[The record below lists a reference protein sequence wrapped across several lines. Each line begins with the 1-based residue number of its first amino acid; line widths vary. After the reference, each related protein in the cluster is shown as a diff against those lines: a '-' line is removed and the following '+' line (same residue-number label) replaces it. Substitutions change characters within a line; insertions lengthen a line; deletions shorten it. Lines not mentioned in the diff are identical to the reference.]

1 MTEVL
6 SYSNV
11 RRVGKFGLLGGCL
24 VAIMAGCSSKL
35 QTTVIS
41 VTEPP
46 AKSQVVKLEPVTSRA
61 EAVVQPPV
69 QAEKFTGIPAMEIP
83 VEEPARSVIRPS
95 APADIFATPRTTAVE
110 PAVSA
115 TLEAPLV
122 AEPVVPPSQADIF
135 ATPQT
140 TVVEPAVPAALEA
153 PLVAESVVPPS
164 PIATTPSQISPQ
176 ESSQGFGVPPISFE
190 PETPARPTIRGDAAP
205 PEQLIARVEPEASK
219 PVQQVAA
226 LPEMIEKKTEDL
238 VKSLGDI
245 YFDYDRFSIR
255 KDAISVLLENAQTLA
270 SGLSN
275 NKIVIEGHCDQRGT
289 ESYNMVLGERRAN
302 AVREYLVDL
311 GVPSEN
317 LQVVSYGKEKP
328 FCTDQNEVCWQENR
342 RGHFVVQ

>member
-1 MTEVL
+1 MIEVL
-6 SYSNV
+6 SFSNV

-24 VAIMAGCSSKL
+24 IAIMAGCSSKL

-46 AKSQVVKLEPVTSRA
+46 AQPQVAKIEPVTPPV

-69 QAEKFTGIPAMEIP
+69 QAETFIGISPMDIP
-83 VEEPARSVIRPS
+83 VEEPARPVIRPS
-95 APADIFATPRTTAVE
+95 APADIFATPRTTVVE
-110 PAVSA
+110 PAASA
-115 TLEAPLV
+115 PLEAPLV
-122 AEPVVPPSQADIF
+122 AEPVI
-135 ATPQT
+135 
-140 TVVEPAVPAALEA
+140 L
-153 PLVAESVVPPS
+153 PS
-164 PIATTPSQISPQ
+164 PIIPTSPGQVSPQ
-176 ESSQGFGVPPISFE
+176 ESQVVGIPPIALE
-190 PETPARPTIRGDAAP
+190 PEMPARPVIREDAAS
-205 PEQLIARVEPEASK
+205 PEQMIARVEPEADKSA
-219 PVQQVAA
+219 QQTPA
-226 LPEMIEKKTEDL
+226 LPEVIEKKTEAL
-238 VKSLGDI
+238 LKSLGDI

-255 KDAISVLLENAQTLA
+255 ADAISVLQENAQALA
-270 SGLSN
+270 SGLAN

-328 FCTDQNEVCWQENR
+328 FCTDQNEECWQENR

>member
-1 MTEVL
+1 
-6 SYSNV
+6 
-11 RRVGKFGLLGGCL
+11 
-24 VAIMAGCSSKL
+24 
-35 QTTVIS
+35 
-41 VTEPP
+41 
-46 AKSQVVKLEPVTSRA
+46 
-61 EAVVQPPV
+61 
-69 QAEKFTGIPAMEIP
+69 MEIP
-83 VEEPARSVIRPS
+83 VEEPARPVIRPS
-95 APADIFATPRTTAVE
+95 APADIFATPRTT
-110 PAVSA
+110 
-115 TLEAPLV
+115 
-122 AEPVVPPSQADIF
+122 
-135 ATPQT
+135 
-140 TVVEPAVPAALEA
+140 VVEPVAPAALEA

-164 PIATTPSQISPQ
+164 PIATPPSQVSPQ
-176 ESSQGFGVPPISFE
+176 ESSQGVGVPPISFE
-190 PETPARPTIRGDAAP
+190 PETPARPTIRGDASP
-205 PEQLIARVEPEASK
+205 QEQLIARVEPESVK
-219 PVQQVAA
+219 STQQAPE
-226 LPEMIEKKTEDL
+226 LPEVIGKKTEDL
-238 VKSLGDI
+238 LKSLGDI

>member
-6 SYSNV
+6 FFSKV
-11 RRVGKFGLLGGCL
+11 RSVWKFGLLGGCL

-46 AKSQVVKLEPVTSRA
+46 AKSQVVKLEPVASQA

-69 QAEKFTGIPAMEIP
+69 KAETFIGIPAMDIP
-83 VEEPARSVIRPS
+83 VEEPARPFIRPS
-95 APADIFATPRTTAVE
+95 APADIFATPRTT
-110 PAVSA
+110 
-115 TLEAPLV
+115 
-122 AEPVVPPSQADIF
+122 
-135 ATPQT
+135 
-140 TVVEPAVPAALEA
+140 VVEPAVPEALEA

-164 PIATTPSQISPQ
+164 PIAPTPNQISPQ
-176 ESSQGFGVPPISFE
+176 ELSQEGGVPPILSE
-190 PETPARPTIRGDAAP
+190 PETPARPAIRGDAVP
-205 PEQLIARVEPEASK
+205 PEQLIARVEPEEDK
-219 PVQQVAA
+219 PVQQVAE
-226 LPEMIEKKTEDL
+226 LPEIFEEKTEDL
-238 VKSLGDI
+238 LKSLGDI

-328 FCTDQNEVCWQENR
+328 FCTDQNEKCWQENR
-342 RGHFVVQ
+342 RSHFVVQ

>member
-1 MTEVL
+1 M
-6 SYSNV
+6 
-11 RRVGKFGLLGGCL
+11 KFGLLGGCL
-24 VAIMAGCSSKL
+24 IAIMAGCSSKL
-35 QTTVIS
+35 QTTVMS
-41 VTEPP
+41 VTEPEPP
-46 AKSQVVKLEPVTSRA
+46 AKSQVVTLEPVTPHA
-61 EAVVQPPV
+61 EAVLQPPAQPPV
-69 QAEKFTGIPAMEIP
+69 QAEKIIGIPDMEIP
-83 VEEPARSVIRPS
+83 GEEPARPVIPPS
-95 APADIFATPRTTAVE
+95 APVDIFATPR
-110 PAVSA
+110 
-115 TLEAPLV
+115 
-122 AEPVVPPSQADIF
+122 
-135 ATPQT
+135 T

-153 PLVAESVVPPS
+153 PLVAEAMVPPS
-164 PIATTPSQISPQ
+164 PIAIPPSQISPQ

-205 PEQLIARVEPEASK
+205 PEQLIARVEPEAGK

-226 LPEMIEKKTEDL
+226 LPEMIEKRTEDL

-289 ESYNMVLGERRAN
+289 GSYNMVLGERRAN

>member
-1 MTEVL
+1 MIKVL
-6 SYSNV
+6 SFSNV
-11 RRVGKFGLLGGCL
+11 KRIGKFGLLGGCL
-24 VAIMAGCSSKL
+24 IAIMAGCSSKL
-35 QTTVIS
+35 QTTVMS
-41 VTEPP
+41 VTEPEPP
-46 AKSQVVKLEPVTSRA
+46 AKPQVVRLEPVTPHA
-61 EAVVQPPV
+61 EAVLQPPAQAPV
-69 QAEKFTGIPAMEIP
+69 QVEQFIGIPPMDIP
-83 VEEPARSVIRPS
+83 VEEPARPIIRPS
-95 APADIFATPRTTAVE
+95 VPADIFATPRTTE

-115 TLEAPLV
+115 PLEAPLVAESVVPAPLEAPLV
-122 AEPVVPPSQADIF
+122 AEPVVPAP
-135 ATPQT
+135 
-140 TVVEPAVPAALEA
+140 LEA
-153 PLVAESVVPPS
+153 PLVAESMVPPS
-164 PIATTPSQISPQ
+164 PLATPPSQISPQ
-176 ESSQGFGVPPISFE
+176 ESSKGFGVPPISFE
-190 PETPARPTIRGDAAP
+190 PETPARATIRGDAAP
-205 PEQLIARVEPEASK
+205 PEQLIARVEPEAGK

>member
-24 VAIMAGCSSKL
+24 VAILAGCSSKL
-35 QTTVIS
+35 QTTTIS

-46 AKSQVVKLEPVTSRA
+46 AKPQVVKLESGTTQA
-61 EAVVQPPV
+61 EAVGQPPV
-69 QAEKFTGIPAMEIP
+69 NAEKFTGIPAMEIP
-83 VEEPARSVIRPS
+83 VEEPARPVIRPS
-95 APADIFATPRTTAVE
+95 APADIFATPRTTV
-110 PAVSA
+110 
-115 TLEAPLV
+115 
-122 AEPVVPPSQADIF
+122 DG
-135 ATPQT
+135 
-140 TVVEPAVPAALEA
+140 PAVPGSLEA

-176 ESSQGFGVPPISFE
+176 ESSQGLGIPPISVE
-190 PETPARPTIRGDAAP
+190 PEQPARPIIPGDAALS
-205 PEQLIARVEPEASK
+205 EELIARMEPEADK
-219 PVQQVAA
+219 PVQQAPV
-226 LPEMIEKKTEDL
+226 LPEVIEKKTEDL
-238 VKSLGDI
+238 LKSLGDI

-255 KDAISVLLENAQTLA
+255 NDAISVLEENAQTLA
-270 SGLSN
+270 SGLSS

-311 GVPSEN
+311 GVPSEK

-328 FCTDQNEVCWQENR
+328 FCTDQTEVCWQENR

>member
-35 QTTVIS
+35 HTTVIS
-41 VTEPP
+41 MTEPP
-46 AKSQVVKLEPVTSRA
+46 AKSQVVKLEPVTSQA
-61 EAVVQPPV
+61 EAFVQPPV
-69 QAEKFTGIPAMEIP
+69 QAEEFTGIPAMEIP
-83 VEEPARSVIRPS
+83 AEEPARPVSPPT
-95 APADIFATPRTTAVE
+95 APADIFATPR
-110 PAVSA
+110 
-115 TLEAPLV
+115 
-122 AEPVVPPSQADIF
+122 
-135 ATPQT
+135 T

-164 PIATTPSQISPQ
+164 PIAITPSQISPQ
-176 ESSQGFGVPPISFE
+176 ESSQEFGIPPISVE
-190 PETPARPTIRGDAAP
+190 PELPVLPIIRGDAGAP
-205 PEQLIARVEPEASK
+205 DQLIARVEPEADK
-219 PVQQVAA
+219 PVQQAPT
-226 LPEMIEKKTEDL
+226 LPEVIEKKTEDL
-238 VKSLGDI
+238 LKSLGDI

-255 KDAISVLLENAQTLA
+255 NDAISVLQENAQTLA

-311 GVPSEN
+311 GVPSEK

>member
-6 SYSNV
+6 SFSNV

-24 VAIMAGCSSKL
+24 FAIMAGCSSKL

-46 AKSQVVKLEPVTSRA
+46 AKSQVVKVEPVTPQA
-61 EAVVQPPV
+61 EGVVQPPV
-69 QAEKFTGIPAMEIP
+69 QPEKFIGIPTMEIQ
-83 VEEPARSVIRPS
+83 VEEPARPVIRPS
-95 APADIFATPRTTAVE
+95 APADIFATPR
-110 PAVSA
+110 
-115 TLEAPLV
+115 
-122 AEPVVPPSQADIF
+122 
-135 ATPQT
+135 T

-153 PLVAESVVPPS
+153 PLVAEPVV
-164 PIATTPSQISPQ
+164 PQ
-176 ESSQGFGVPPISFE
+176 ESSQVFGIPPISVE
-190 PETPARPTIRGDAAP
+190 PELPARPIIGEEAP
-205 PEQLIARVEPEASK
+205 LSEQLIARVEPEADK
-219 PVQQVAA
+219 PVQQATA
-226 LPEMIEKKTEDL
+226 LPEVIEKTTEDL
-238 VKSLGDI
+238 LKSLGDI

-255 KDAISVLLENAQTLA
+255 NDAISVLQENAQALA

-302 AVREYLVDL
+302 AVREFLVDL
-311 GVPSEN
+311 GVPSEK

-328 FCTDQNEVCWQENR
+328 FCTDENEECWQENR

>member
-1 MTEVL
+1 MIEVL
-6 SYSNV
+6 PFSNV

-24 VAIMAGCSSKL
+24 IVVMAGCSSKL

-46 AKSQVVKLEPVTSRA
+46 AKPQVVKVEPVTPPV

-69 QAEKFTGIPAMEIP
+69 QAETFIGISPMDIP
-83 VEEPARSVIRPS
+83 VEEPARAVVRPS
-95 APADIFATPRTTAVE
+95 APADIFATPRTTVIE

-115 TLEAPLV
+115 PLEAPLV
-122 AEPVVPPSQADIF
+122 AEPVI
-135 ATPQT
+135 
-140 TVVEPAVPAALEA
+140 
-153 PLVAESVVPPS
+153 PPS
-164 PIATTPSQISPQ
+164 PIIPTTPDQVSPQ
-176 ESSQGFGVPPISFE
+176 ESLQDLGIPPIAFE
-190 PETPARPTIRGDAAP
+190 PEMPAQPVIRGDAAP
-205 PEQLIARVEPEASK
+205 PEQMIARMEPEADKSAQ
-219 PVQQVAA
+219 PTPA
-226 LPEMIEKKTEDL
+226 LPEMIEKKTEAL
-238 VKSLGDI
+238 LKSLGDI

-255 KDAISVLLENAQTLA
+255 ADAISVLQENAQALA
-270 SGLSN
+270 SGLAN

-328 FCTDQNEVCWQENR
+328 FCTDQNEECWQENR